1 MDLLDDRERPALD
14 EPPLRTGGL
23 LRPALEPREADLP
36 LLEDRAGGLADEDD
50 RVGAERR
57 TCDPERV
64 VLRCGAERVA
74 LRRGADL
81 VLVRDAELRCG
92 PACRMLLVGLR
103 RAEGRAA
110 AEPWTGVARRPV
122 FVAAA
127 EALAG
132 VALRL
137 DDGTARRWG
146 SGRDDAA
153 GLALGVSA
161 LVVLGATR

>member
-1 MDLLDDRERPALD
+1 MDPLDDRERPALD

-50 RVGAERR
+50 RVGAERP

-81 VLVRDAELRCG
+81 VLVRDAALRCG
-92 PACRMLLVGLR
+92 TACRVLLVGLR
-103 RAEGRAA
+103 RAVGRA
-110 AEPWTGVARRPV
+110 AEPWAGVARRAV
-122 FVAAA
+122 LVAAA

-146 SGRDDAA
+146 SARADVA
-153 GLALGVSA
+153 GLALGVST
-161 LVVLGATR
+161 LVVLAATR